1 MEVAL
6 ENIRQAEGIVE
17 ALAPLKEKLEKRLN
31 LSRQVEGERAIV
43 LTVNK
48 VMRICL
54 ITSLSLAEKRSI
66 EGLGEIALSK
76 SSQRIMPS
84 FFTKDNKKSLFSALL
99 KLRYKDCEVDWQN
112 SSVVGRI
119 VAKEIYRG
127 IAYLSEDDNNL
138 NAFFFA
144 SSDRRHGGNS
154 IPALELLIGEYAE
167 DMAAKLNINGSSVS
181 NAQILVAGATGSGKT
196 NLLAVLINQFR
207 TLSTETPIPSTSSCL
222 TTRANFLTHRML
234 IGLCISMWIELA
246 YSIQWFRHCL
256 SLRSKI
262 FRAEPST
269 KSISIPQKWLTLSV
283 P

>member
-48 VMRICL
+48 GMRICL

-76 SSQRIMPS
+76 SSHRIMPS

-207 TLSTETPIPSTSSCL
+207 TLSTETPYPV
-222 TTRANFLTHRML
+222 NFLL
-234 IGLCISMWIELA
+234 FDYKGEFSDPSNANWIELA
-246 YSIQWFRHCL
+246 YSTQWFRHCL

>member
-31 LSRQVEGERAIV
+31 LSRQVEGERSIV

-127 IAYLSEDDNNL
+127 IAYLSDDDNNL

-167 DMAAKLNINGSSVS
+167 DMAAKLNINGSSV
-181 NAQILVAGATGSGKT
+181 
-196 NLLAVLINQFR
+196 
-207 TLSTETPIPSTSSCL
+207 
-222 TTRANFLTHRML
+222 
-234 IGLCISMWIELA
+234 
-246 YSIQWFRHCL
+246 
-256 SLRSKI
+256 
-262 FRAEPST
+262 
-269 KSISIPQKWLTLSV
+269 
-283 P
+283 